1 MFGWRTSPEA
11 TLAERRKVSIRALR
25 DNARK
30 QDELRKTIKELDAAV
45 RRETDPQEKRRLA
58 VALIQKRKDLDH
70 TVESASRTHKS
81 LNAMDRGSDTIRRL
95 EDSEALAASMS
106 AMSRKASPESVAKTQ
121 EMLMTAQAKMDMTDD
136 LLNSMD
142 QRDANTEFTVEDE
155 ANELLEQLDSEK
167 ALDIGGTMPAAPSFP
182 PIPIS
187 ASSSDPPSPHPT
199 VRLDDIE
206 ERLRQLCLMK

>member
-1 MFGWRTSPEA
+1 MFGWRSSPEA
-11 TLAERRKVSIRALR
+11 VLAERRKVSVRALR

-30 QDELRKTIKELDAAV
+30 QEELRRCIKELDAAV
-45 RRETDPQEKRRLA
+45 RRERDPQEKRRLA
-58 VALIQKRKDLDH
+58 TALIQKRSDLDR

-121 EMLMTAQAKMDMTDD
+121 EILMTAQAKMDMTDD

-142 QRDANTEFTVEDE
+142 QHDSNAAYTVDE
-155 ANELLEQLDSEK
+155 QVDELLDQLNSEK
-167 ALDIGGTMPAAPSFP
+167 ALDIGATMPSTPFFP
-182 PIPIS
+182 PIPVS
-187 ASSSDPPSPHPT
+187 ASSSDTPSPHPT
-199 VRLDDIE
+199 VRIDDIE
-206 ERLRQLCLMK
+206 ERLRQLCIMK

>member
-11 TLAERRKVSIRALR
+11 ALAERRKISIRALR

-30 QDELRKTIKELDAAV
+30 QEQLRKSIKELDVAV
-45 RRETDPQEKRRLA
+45 RKESDPQEKRRLA
-58 VALIQKRKDLDH
+58 TALIQKRADLDR
-70 TVESASRTHKS
+70 TVDSASRTHKS

-106 AMSRKASPESVAKTQ
+106 AMSRKANPEAVAKTQ

-136 LLNSMD
+136 LLNSMNQHD
-142 QRDANTEFTVEDE
+142 STAEFTVDDQV
-155 ANELLEQLDSEK
+155 NELLEQLDSEK